1 MIRKTLTI
9 ILLKFQ
15 IVRCANCLV
24 LKHMVSQKE
33 AFVLKFSKM
42 YASNQ
47 FSSKET
53 DDAKIQFD
61 EKANRGQQNE
71 TAK

>member
-1 MIRKTLTI
+1 
-9 ILLKFQ
+9 
-15 IVRCANCLV
+15 
-24 LKHMVSQKE
+24 MVSQKE

>member
-1 MIRKTLTI
+1 MCKLFSAKTHGQP
-9 ILLKFQ
+9 KRGF
-15 IVRCANCLV
+15 CF
-24 LKHMVSQKE
+24 E
-33 AFVLKFSKM
+33 KM